1 METQSKRGHPHR
13 PLVSL
18 RVMELKA
25 SADKAPQTP
34 AEFIPGGTAKPRAMI
49 CTRDI
54 STTWSFSPS
63 NFALLCTSALQRPGV
78 RSQPP
83 PSIHP
88 LHTFPPPTAMP
99 EENSN
104 SLLSLLSDNEQ
115 VFPPIHHGWDFN
127 PPNQDYFHRSHHNAM
142 PTFPCPWVWCFGMS
156 TRKRQVKLK
165 ATG

>member
-25 SADKAPQTP
+25 SADKAAQTP

-63 NFALLCTSALQRPGV
+63 NFALLCTSPYKDQGYAHSPRLPFILCTPSHLQ
-78 RSQPP
+78 QPCQRRTQIPCSHCSVTMSRFFP
-83 PSIHP
+83 PSTMGGIST
-88 LHTFPPPTAMP
+88 LLTKTISIAAITTQCPPSPAP
-99 EENSN
+99 GSGALECQQER
-104 SLLSLLSDNEQ
+104 DNL
-115 VFPPIHHGWDFN
+115 N
-127 PPNQDYFHRSHHNAM
+127 
-142 PTFPCPWVWCFGMS
+142 
-156 TRKRQVKLK
+156 
-165 ATG
+165 